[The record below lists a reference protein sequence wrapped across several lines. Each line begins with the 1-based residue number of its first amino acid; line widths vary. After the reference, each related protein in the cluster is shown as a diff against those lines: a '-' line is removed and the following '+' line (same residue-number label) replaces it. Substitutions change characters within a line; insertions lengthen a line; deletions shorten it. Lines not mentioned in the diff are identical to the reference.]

1 MVFMNKSA
9 IVFCTFL
16 VLVTFSII
24 SAQRINSAELERYH
38 GNLNFIWSDIKNYYV
53 NLSLKESELGFDFD
67 KLFEKYNSQIN
78 AKTNE
83 TDFYR
88 IANEFISHL
97 KDPNV
102 SLRFKNR
109 VVRAKIFPFPETIYR
124 PINTRLIANNVV
136 VINSNPELGITDEIL
151 LDINDTPIDTILKK
165 LSEIYYYS
173 SFDKGVRS
181 KIVKSGVYADYFAFY
196 SEHFPDTL
204 VYKVKNKTGTIS
216 HIKQAS
222 NSMLLPPLPADKP
235 EIYLGFHYN
244 NIMPEYKILPGNIGY
259 ILVPSFRAN
268 TEAVVNGFRK
278 CLEVL
283 ENKKVEGVIIDVRW
297 AEGDNEIYTDLL
309 SFFSNKTETVNYFRF
324 KDSFRF
330 HDIYHGRYEYENKKY
345 RQSDAPSKDG
355 YSPWW
360 IVEVKSGQNDLLR
373 RVPVVVLTNEI
384 TSDEAALFAAICQ
397 KKGFAKLAGEKF
409 ALSGHGL
416 ITPIMLPDRLYYVRY
431 SFRETVDDEFNSI
444 ENKVITPDIIVDQS
458 LEDYYKGVDTQI
470 NKAAEY
476 LRKK

>member
-1 MVFMNKSA
+1 MAIMNKSA
-9 IVFCTFL
+9 VIFLAFL
-16 VLVTFSII
+16 VLATLSII
-24 SAQRINSAELERYH
+24 SAQRVNSAELERYH
-38 GNLNFIWSDIKNYYV
+38 GNLNFLWSDIKNYYV
-53 NLSLKESELGFDFD
+53 NLPLKESELGFDFD
-67 KLFEKYNSQIN
+67 NLYEKYNAQIN

-88 IANEFISHL
+88 ISNQFLSHL

-124 PINTRLIANNVV
+124 PMNTRLIENKVV
-136 VINSNPELGITDEIL
+136 VINSNPELGMTGEIL
-151 LDINDTPIDTILKK
+151 LEINNIPIDTILNK
-165 LSEIYYYS
+165 LSGIYYYS
-173 SFDKGVRS
+173 SFDAGVRS
-181 KIVKSGVYADYFAFY
+181 KIVKAGIFADYFAFF
-196 SEHFPDTL
+196 SEKFPDTL
-204 VYKVKNKTGTIS
+204 VYKVKNKAGNIS
-216 HIKQAS
+216 YIKQS
-222 NSMLLPPLPADKP
+222 SKSTLLPPLPAEKP
-235 EIYLGFHYN
+235 DIYLGFHYN
-244 NIMPEYKILPGNIGY
+244 NIMPEYKILPGDIGY
-259 ILVPSFRAN
+259 ILIPSFRAN
-268 TEAVVNGFRK
+268 TEAVVNGFKR

-283 ENKKVEGVIIDVRW
+283 ENKKVKGVIVDVRW
-297 AEGDNEIYTDLL
+297 AEGDNEIYTGLL
-309 SFFSNKTETVNYFRF
+309 SFFSNKTETVNYFHF

-330 HDIYHGRYEYENKKY
+330 HDIYHGRYEYENKKF
-345 RQSDAPSKDG
+345 RQSDTPSQEG

-360 IVEVKSGQNDLLR
+360 KVEVKPEQIDLLK

-384 TSDEAALFAAICQ
+384 TSDEASLFAAICQ

-416 ITPIMLPDRLYYVRY
+416 ITPIMLPDKSYYVRY

-444 ENKVITPDIIVDQS
+444 ENKIITPDILVDQS
-458 LEDYYKGVDTQI
+458 LDDYYKGIDTQI